1 MNIYLTP
8 AEVAGIIHARA
19 GDLCHAVTYP
29 GTESE
34 EESVPELICSL
45 REAVDA
51 LEEARIDKAEG
62 HPIPPEDEVPV
73 TEAEADEYPYETS
86 NKIYEL
92 GNTLGYLASVKAE
105 GRELPQDAATAVS
118 ALEKLVKAVKT
129 LYGLNGKDEEPT
141 GEALQPCEHPER
153 LPRTAAEVEAMNS

>member
-34 EESVPELICSL
+34 EESVPELICNL

-51 LEEARIDKAEG
+51 LEEARIDKSEG
-62 HPIPPEDEVPV
+62 HPIPPEGEVLQPCEPTDEQRKVINRIWE
-73 TEAEADEYPYETS
+73 TTTKLADMATYKYD
-86 NKIYEL
+86 
-92 GNTLGYLASVKAE
+92 
-105 GRELPQDAATAVS
+105 GRELPGDAAEAVG
-118 ALEKLVKAVKT
+118 ALEELVEAVKT
-129 LYGLNGKDEEPT
+129 LYGFNDEENEDETP
-141 GEALQPCEHPER
+141 ADC
-153 LPRTAAEVEAMNS
+153 VK